1 VVAGSLTPTSSAT
14 VLRGILRVAVALGVS
29 LLLAS
34 LFLRWTNTVNRWVRT
49 DLQSANGDHL
59 GARLTLE
66 ADGSVQGWLRSST
79 PSLAITCTPAGVEIA
94 VVTGLPA
101 AVEPGSGRTV
111 RLRWDRSE
119 AGITSWIQSANRQ
132 TLSAPPA
139 DVEALLARLA
149 ESGRLYFAY
158 VPFNADPVEAAFT
171 LAGFAAIWRE
181 SPGCQRKSGEIG
193 TTDGSDE
200 NGLFRPAPGQDAPA
214 RTRQAVDGVT
224 LLRG

>member
-1 VVAGSLTPTSSAT
+1 LTRSFSIAAR
-14 VLRGILRVAVALGVS
+14 VLRVAAALIVS

-34 LFLRWTNTVNRWVRT
+34 LFVRWTNTVNRWVRT
-49 DLQSANGDHL
+49 DLRSADGDL
-59 GARLTLE
+59 IGVRLILE
-66 ADGSVQGWLRSST
+66 ADGAVQGWLRSST
-79 PSLAITCTPAGVEIA
+79 PSLAITCTAAGVEIA

-111 RLRWDRSE
+111 RLRWDSSE

-139 DVEALLARLA
+139 DVEGLLARLA
-149 ESGRLYFAY
+149 ESGRLHFAY

-171 LAGFAAIWRE
+171 LAGFAGIWRD
-181 SPGCQRKSGEIG
+181 SPGCQRKSAEIG
-193 TTDGSDE
+193 TMDGGDE
-200 NGLFRPAPGQDAPA
+200 NGLFRPTPGRDAPA
-214 RTRQAVDGVT
+214 RTRQAVDQVT